1 MTVADI
7 SILIV
12 IAISMLFGLWR
23 GLVKEAFSLL
33 AWVAA
38 VFVAGFFS
46 TPLADL
52 MTNVLDNA
60 TVRRVLAS
68 AILFILVMFVGTLLG
83 NFMSKLSTAIGLK
96 GVDRVLG
103 SLFGVLRGMIIVLL
117 VLFLTTPFEFSQPW
131 YQDSVLVPY
140 MMVVLENVAE
150 LADYELTAPA
160 VDSSLIDPSLIDP
173 NEIDPS
179 AVNEIFS
186 NTE

>member
-7 SILIV
+7 SILIIIV
-12 IAISMLFGLWR
+12 ISMLLGLWR

-46 TPLADL
+46 APLADL
-52 MTNVLDNA
+52 MVNMLENA

-68 AILFILVMFVGTLLG
+68 TILFILVMFVGTLLG

-96 GVDRVLG
+96 GVDRALG
-103 SLFGVLRGMIIVLL
+103 SLFGVLRGTIIVLL

-131 YQDSVLVPY
+131 YEDSILVPY

-150 LADYELTAPA
+150 LADYELTTPVIDPA
-160 VDSSLIDPSLIDP
+160 IIDPSLIDATEMDIDTL
-173 NEIDPS
+173 NELL
-179 AVNEIFS
+179 
-186 NTE
+186 

>member
-7 SILIV
+7 SILIIIV
-12 IAISMLFGLWR
+12 ISMLLGLWR

-46 TPLADL
+46 GPLADL
-52 MTNVLDNA
+52 MINMLENA

-68 AILFILVMFVGTLLG
+68 AILFILVMFIGTLLG

-96 GVDRVLG
+96 GVDRALG

-131 YQDSVLVPY
+131 YQDSIMVPY
-140 MMVVLENVAE
+140 LMVVLESVAE
-150 LADYELTAPA
+150 LADYELAVPTA
-160 VDSSLIDPSLIDP
+160 DPSLIDESLLDAA
-173 NEIDPS
+173 EID
-179 AVNEIFS
+179 AATF
-186 NTE
+186 TELL

>member
-1 MTVADI
+1 VTIADI

-12 IAISMLFGLWR
+12 IAISMLLGLWR

-46 TPLADL
+46 APLADL
-52 MTNVLDNA
+52 MVNILENA

-68 AILFILVMFVGTLLG
+68 AILFILVMFIGTLLG

-96 GVDRVLG
+96 GADKALG

-117 VLFLTTPFEFSQPW
+117 FLFLTSPFEFSQPW
-131 YQDSVLVPY
+131 YEDSILVPY

-150 LADYELTAPA
+150 LADYELTAPT
-160 VDSSLIDPSLIDP
+160 VDPVLIDASLIDAT
-173 NEIDPS
+173 EID
-179 AVNEIFS
+179 VNTINELF
-186 NTE
+186 

>member
-12 IAISMLFGLWR
+12 IAISMLLGLWR

-46 TPLADL
+46 APLADL
-52 MTNVLDNA
+52 MTNVLENA

-68 AILFILVMFVGTLLG
+68 AILFILVMFAGTLLG

-117 VLFLTTPFEFSQPW
+117 VLFLTTPFEFSQSW
-131 YQDSVLVPY
+131 YQESILVPY

-160 VDSSLIDPSLIDP
+160 LDPSLIDATLI
-173 NEIDPS
+173 NTTEIDPNT
-179 AVNEIFS
+179 VNELF
-186 NTE
+186 